1 MLKKRKNAKIIERNS
16 ADFLKI
22 WDSSFKPSL
31 SPNTGLLPLEDEQ
44 VGEVSEIRFLGRF

>member
-1 MLKKRKNAKIIERNS
+1 MRKKEKILERNR

-31 SPNTGLLPLEDEQ
+31 SPNTGLLSLKDEQ